1 MLILFINNTV
11 VTMYIMLKSSVRK
24 TDKYNFYMYSDIAK
38 NVKVTDEM

>member
-24 TDKYNFYMYSDIAK
+24 TDKN
-38 NVKVTDEM
+38 NVLTCTVTLQKT